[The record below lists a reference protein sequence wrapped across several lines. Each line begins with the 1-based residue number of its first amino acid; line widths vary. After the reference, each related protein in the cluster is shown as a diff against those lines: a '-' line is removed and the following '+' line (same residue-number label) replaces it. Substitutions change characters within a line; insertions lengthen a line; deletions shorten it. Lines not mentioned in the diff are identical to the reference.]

1 MSKFDLQLNNC
12 KLLEVVKFTPNFL
25 ECKLYVKIMDLNTA
39 LAQCWAWGLSPER
52 MRLAMASD
60 ALLWLGCELPQNP
73 RTWIDLFSPSLSS
86 GIQQRKIE
94 EKGTKICMDPSQKS
108 KEKKSFLPALLARL
122 QRTSSLTDRPV
133 LFLSSFPAMEIA
145 ATPLS
150 RCLFDGDAATQ
161 RISRCWSWQE
171 GSSTFISLRRKEIAE
186 KRCMNHTDSLGS
198 SLKTLLVCLLAR
210 SVALLEVH
218 LIYSKSILLL
228 YSLQCML
235 IVYGDM
241 ASAWDGM
248 RICFWH
254 PRLISRKQYSE
265 LNGWLIKLINEA
277 YMWWLP
283 PASCIGLRF
292 RLCQL
297 QCMHHVQTGESPVK
311 HDKDFP
317 GTSMHF

>member
-1 MSKFDLQLNNC
+1 MH
-12 KLLEVVKFTPNFL
+12 
-25 ECKLYVKIMDLNTA
+25 
-39 LAQCWAWGLSPER
+39 GLITKKER
-52 MRLAMASD
+52 
-60 ALLWLGCELPQNP
+60 
-73 RTWIDLFSPSLSS
+73 
-86 GIQQRKIE
+86 
-94 EKGTKICMDPSQKS
+94 
-108 KEKKSFLPALLARL
+108 KKSFFSALLARL
-122 QRTSSLTDRPV
+122 QRASSLTDRPV

-292 RLCQL
+292 RLCKL
-297 QCMHHVQTGESPVK
+297 QCMHHVERAPSSMTRTSLALACISRVKQCCCVCLFISFTSPCPQRLI
-311 HDKDFP
+311 FLGNGLWWIIGP
-317 GTSMHF
+317 

>member
-1 MSKFDLQLNNC
+1 
-12 KLLEVVKFTPNFL
+12 
-25 ECKLYVKIMDLNTA
+25 
-39 LAQCWAWGLSPER
+39 
-52 MRLAMASD
+52 MASD

-86 GIQQRKIE
+86 GIQQRMIE
-94 EKGTKICMDPSQKS
+94 ERGTKICMDPSQKR
-108 KEKKSFLPALLARL
+108 KKKSFFSALLARL
-122 QRTSSLTDRPV
+122 QRASSLTDRPV

-254 PRLISRKQYSE
+254 PRLAENKIYTLNWMDDEWKSKYWMPCLLALALVLVFVFANCNACTMCRLERAPSSMTRPSIPLAGFSR
-265 LNGWLIKLINEA
+265 
-277 YMWWLP
+277 
-283 PASCIGLRF
+283 
-292 RLCQL
+292 
-297 QCMHHVQTGESPVK
+297 VK
-311 HDKDFP
+311 
-317 GTSMHF
+317 